1 MVLVQN
7 FDVYFPVQRWVSSAH
22 GVRFQPPLLGYK
34 QEYRFNEVFWPSHEH
49 ERMKT
54 VWALETVFWAINPKY
69 YLYANRGMMT
79 VRVRQDT
86 AFPFASIEAD
96 VFTDPLSVYKTLDIF
111 ENSFSFCAYSYPV
124 RGTHLLYMHTR
135 SSDDALL
142 YTEYCSEK
150 EGCPPVASGYHFLP
164 NKANK
169 DVSCYDL
176 RVSNINL
183 FLYVFP
189 ERPRGEYFRLTTE
202 GLCVPSSAEGD
213 FPSFFD
219 CMTRGVQSR
228 MLPSNLFTGST
239 NPALQTVMNT
249 FPRNDHAR
257 LGFGPALW
265 LLLIVSV
272 LLLLVQL
279 QRWRP
284 TPGR

>member
-7 FDVYFPVQRWVSSAH
+7 FDVYFPVQMWVSGH
-22 GVRFQPPLLGYK
+22 GDVRFQPPLLGYK
-34 QEYRFNEVFWPSHEH
+34 QEYRFHDVFWSNQEH
-49 ERMKT
+49 DRMKSLWKLQKT
-54 VWALETVFWAINPKY
+54 FWAINPKY
-69 YLYANRGMMT
+69 FLYANRGMMT
-79 VRVRQDT
+79 VRVHQDT

-96 VFTDPLSVYKTLDIF
+96 VFTDPLSVYKNLDIF

-124 RGTHLLYMHTR
+124 KGTRLLYMHTR

-142 YTEYCSEK
+142 YTEFCSEK
-150 EGCPPVASGYHFLP
+150 EGCRPVAPGYHFLP
-164 NKANK
+164 NKPNK

-189 ERPRGEYFRLTTE
+189 ERPSGEYFRLTTE
-202 GLCVPSSAEGD
+202 GLCVPSSVESD

-219 CMTRGVQSR
+219 CMTRGVQGR

-249 FPRNDHAR
+249 FPHHENAR
-257 LGFGPALW
+257 TGFGPALW
-265 LLLIVSV
+265 LLFIVSI
-272 LLLLVQL
+272 LLLILQI
-279 QRWRP
+279 QRWLSTR
-284 TPGR
+284 GR